1 MKMRQFVVM
10 RSHELEKSMATKK
23 KKIITDPWRGRVE
36 KFVEDH
42 KGQDW
47 EEYARSSSNGNHD
60 H

>member
-1 MKMRQFVVM
+1 
-10 RSHELEKSMATKK
+10 MATKK